1 MKKKDI
7 THPKLYCDFKIKPQG
22 LELFYYSNQLD
33 QKGNR
38 IMDSFVDSKIN
49 SFSDS
54 DLNQLNKKEYNK
66 LLSYILR
73 QERVMQTYLKKGFH
87 SHYEIVKSSLAL
99 MYKFKNHF
107 ESVVKD
113 ES

>member
-7 THPKLYCDFKIKPQG
+7 THPKLYCDFKIKPHG
-22 LELFYYSNQLD
+22 LELFYYSNKLD

-38 IMDSFVDSKIN
+38 IMDSFVDSNIN

-73 QERVMQTYLKKGFH
+73 QERVMQIYLNKGFNNQH
-87 SHYEIVKSSLAL
+87 KIVKESLVL
-99 MYKFKNHF
+99 MYNFKNDF
-107 ESVVKD
+107 ESAVKH